1 MRTGANGM
9 LRVVT
14 LPGVPSCPPSVGH
27 GLWGVVPV
35 LVLVVGMVMTALLS
49 RVLIVALLLMM
60 MRMMI

>member
-1 MRTGANGM
+1 M

-14 LPGVPSCPPSVGH
+14 LPSVPSCLPSVGH
-27 GLWGVVPV
+27 GLWGVFPV